1 MHYNDAIT
9 YEVSGAD
16 IVYWPI
22 GGSDMGGENSDYEG
36 VISRYYG
43 DDKVKSI
50 IQMKVETKEADI
62 IAERVAALPEIEDLF
77 LVTGD
82 ADLIAKASF
91 DNYDAL
97 KSFIVERLSKIDGV
111 RDTRTLMVVTTF
123 KERGKPR
130 SDEQKS

>member
-1 MHYNDAIT
+1 
-9 YEVSGAD
+9 
-16 IVYWPI
+16 
-22 GGSDMGGENSDYEG
+22 MGEENSDIEG

-43 DDKVKSI
+43 YDKVKSI
-50 IQMKVETKEADI
+50 IQMKVETKEADV
-62 IAERVAALPEIEDLF
+62 IAERVASLPEIEDLF

-91 DNYDAL
+91 ENYDSL

>member
-1 MHYNDAIT
+1 M
-9 YEVSGAD
+9 E
-16 IVYWPI
+16 
-22 GGSDMGGENSDYEG
+22 GGKNDYEG

-43 DDKVKSI
+43 DDQVKSI

-62 IAERVAALPEIEDLF
+62 IADKVASLPEIEDLF

-91 DNYDAL
+91 ENYSSL
-97 KSFIVERLSKIDGV
+97 KNFIVEKLSKIDGV

-123 KERGKPR
+123 KERGKLR

>member
-1 MHYNDAIT
+1 
-9 YEVSGAD
+9 
-16 IVYWPI
+16 
-22 GGSDMGGENSDYEG
+22 MGGERSDYEG

-43 DDKVKSI
+43 DDQVKSI
-50 IQMKVETKEADI
+50 IQMKVETKEADT
-62 IAERVAALPEIEDLF
+62 IAEKVASLPEIEDLF

-91 DNYDAL
+91 ENYNSL

-123 KERGKPR
+123 KERGKLK
-130 SDEQKS
+130 SEEQKS

>member
-1 MHYNDAIT
+1 
-9 YEVSGAD
+9 
-16 IVYWPI
+16 
-22 GGSDMGGENSDYEG
+22 MGGENGDYEG

-50 IQMKVETKEADI
+50 IQMKVETKEADV
-62 IAERVAALPEIEDLF
+62 IAEKVASLPEIEDLF

-111 RDTRTLMVVTTF
+111 RDTSTLMVVTTF
-123 KERGKPR
+123 KERGKLR

>member
-1 MHYNDAIT
+1 
-9 YEVSGAD
+9 
-16 IVYWPI
+16 
-22 GGSDMGGENSDYEG
+22 MGGENSDYEG

-91 DNYDAL
+91 DNYAAL

>member
-1 MHYNDAIT
+1 
-9 YEVSGAD
+9 
-16 IVYWPI
+16 
-22 GGSDMGGENSDYEG
+22 MGGENSDYDE

-82 ADLIAKASF
+82 VDLIAKASF
-91 DNYDAL
+91 ENYDSL